1 MPASTFLP
9 KLCFGLA
16 AAFGLILGLTT
27 YTFPIIGR
35 VQDHEVALLMH
46 QALHDSVA
54 PLPGPPTQLGI
65 DIRVVAS
72 SDSPGPDTKAPVL
85 PTQPAAWAAAAAST
99 DSSALRGWLT
109 HAGVFTG
116 TTGGNRVH
124 TTLWRLTLHAGCPLI
139 SHLRTVSIR
148 TTGQLLEVSSDC
160 PGARGLGTEVEH

>member
-27 YTFPIIGR
+27 YTFPIVGR
-35 VQDHEVALLMH
+35 VQDHEVAALMH
-46 QALHDSVA
+46 RALHDSVA
-54 PLPGPPTQLGI
+54 ELPGPPAQLGI
-65 DIRVVAS
+65 ESRVGAPV
-72 SDSPGPDTKAPVL
+72 DGPGPEAKAPVL
-85 PTQPAAWAAAAAST
+85 PAQPAAWAAAAASA

-116 TTGGNRVH
+116 TTVRNRVQ
-124 TTLWRLTLHAGCPLI
+124 TTLWRLTLHTGCPLI
-139 SHLRTVSIR
+139 SRLQTVSIR

-160 PGARGLGTEVEH
+160 PRAGAPAPGVEH